1 MTPVSSDLSAMNP
14 MQAKLSE
21 RLDELESRFA
31 FQDEVIGVL
40 NPQVADQEHRI
51 ISIEEQLRALRHE
64 LAALRVALSH
74 DFGMESPPPH
84 F

>member
-1 MTPVSSDLSAMNP
+1 MNP
-14 MQAKLSE
+14 KQEELAE

-40 NPQVADQEHRI
+40 NPQVAEQEHRI
-51 ISIEEQLRALRHE
+51 TGVEQQLRALRQE
-64 LAALRVALSH
+64 LAALRIALSH